1 MIFQLR
7 PLFEVWEALAHVAGF
22 QPGIGASLAAEPSH
36 VARRALIVVVR
47 LCVVHGT
54 FEDFPPLANCS
65 CAEIVLRNG
74 E

>member
-1 MIFQLR
+1 M
-7 PLFEVWEALAHVAGF
+7 AHVAGF
-22 QPGIGASLAAEPSH
+22 QPGIGASLATEPSH

-47 LCVVHGT
+47 LCFVHRT
-54 FEDFPPLANCS
+54 LEDFPTLANRS